1 MAQMTPFELFGLKPA
16 FKVDLEALHA
26 AHERAILQ
34 VHPDRFADRLAAER
48 RVAEQWASR
57 INEAYA
63 VLKDPVK
70 RAVWL
75 CEAAGRS
82 VGAET
87 NTRMPTDFLMQQMA
101 WREAMDDACGDDEKN
116 AVRDEARGAADKVLE
131 ALSSAIDETH
141 DWDKAVDLTRR
152 LMFIERFLEQNA
164 D

>member
-34 VHPDRFADRLAAER
+34 VHPDRFADRPAAER

-101 WREAMDDACGDDEKN
+101 WREAMDDACVMMRRTRFAMKREALPTKCSKRS
-116 AVRDEARGAADKVLE
+116 AVRSTKRMTGTRPLISPAD
-131 ALSSAIDETH
+131 
-141 DWDKAVDLTRR
+141 
-152 LMFIERFLEQNA
+152 
-164 D
+164 

>member
-34 VHPDRFADRLAAER
+34 VHPDRFADRPAAER

-63 VLKDPVK
+63 VLKDPVM

-87 NTRMPTDFLMQQMA
+87 NTRMPMDFLMQQMA
-101 WREAMDDACGDDEKN
+101 WR
-116 AVRDEARGAADKVLE
+116 GAAVTVLE
-131 ALSSAIDETH
+131 ALSIAIDETH
-141 DWDKAVDLTRR
+141 DWVKAVDLTRR

>member
-34 VHPDRFADRLAAER
+34 VHPDRFADRPAAER

-87 NTRMPTDFLMQQMA
+87 NTRMPMDFLMQQMA

-164 D
+164 Q

>member
-34 VHPDRFADRLAAER
+34 VHPDRFADRPAAER

-70 RAVWL
+70 RAV
-75 CEAAGRS
+75 CSVRRPAAVS
-82 VGAET
+82 VQKR
-87 NTRMPTDFLMQQMA
+87 TR
-101 WREAMDDACGDDEKN
+101 AC
-116 AVRDEARGAADKVLE
+116 
-131 ALSSAIDETH
+131 
-141 DWDKAVDLTRR
+141 RR
-152 LMFIERFLEQNA
+152 TS
-164 D
+164 

>member
-34 VHPDRFADRLAAER
+34 VHPDRFADRPAAER

-63 VLKDPVK
+63 VLKDPVM

-87 NTRMPTDFLMQQMA
+87 NTRMPMDFLSRWPGGKPWMMLA
-101 WREAMDDACGDDEKN
+101 AMMRRTRFAMKREALPTKCSKRS
-116 AVRDEARGAADKVLE
+116 AVRSTKRMTGTRPLISPAD
-131 ALSSAIDETH
+131 
-141 DWDKAVDLTRR
+141 
-152 LMFIERFLEQNA
+152 
-164 D
+164 

>member
-1 MAQMTPFELFGLKPA
+1 M
-16 FKVDLEALHA
+16 
-26 AHERAILQ
+26 
-34 VHPDRFADRLAAER
+34 HPDRFADRPAAER

-63 VLKDPVK
+63 VLKDPVM

-87 NTRMPTDFLMQQMA
+87 NTRMPMDFLMQQMA

>member
-34 VHPDRFADRLAAER
+34 VHPDRFADRPAAER

-75 CEAAGRS
+75 CEAAGRRNEHAHAD
-82 VGAET
+82 GL
-87 NTRMPTDFLMQQMA
+87 PD
-101 WREAMDDACGDDEKN
+101 
-116 AVRDEARGAADKVLE
+116 AADGL
-131 ALSSAIDETH
+131 AGSH
-141 DWDKAVDLTRR
+141 G
-152 LMFIERFLEQNA
+152 
-164 D
+164 

>member
-34 VHPDRFADRLAAER
+34 VHPDRFADRPAAER

-101 WREAMDDACGDDEKN
+101 WMMLAAMMRRTQFAMKREALPTKCSKRS
-116 AVRDEARGAADKVLE
+116 AVRSTKRMTGTRPLISPAD
-131 ALSSAIDETH
+131 
-141 DWDKAVDLTRR
+141 
-152 LMFIERFLEQNA
+152 
-164 D
+164 

>member
-34 VHPDRFADRLAAER
+34 VHPDRFADRPAAER

-87 NTRMPTDFLMQQMA
+87 NTRMPMDFLMQQMA

-116 AVRDEARGAADKVLE
+116 E

>member
-34 VHPDRFADRLAAER
+34 VHPDRFADRPAAER

-75 CEAAGRS
+75 CKLLNNLHKHFYE
-82 VGAET
+82 
-87 NTRMPTDFLMQQMA
+87 NHFFLNLI
-101 WREAMDDACGDDEKN
+101 G
-116 AVRDEARGAADKVLE
+116 L
-131 ALSSAIDETH
+131 
-141 DWDKAVDLTRR
+141 
-152 LMFIERFLEQNA
+152 FLF

>member
-34 VHPDRFADRLAAER
+34 VHPDRFADR
-48 RVAEQWASR
+48 
-57 INEAYA
+57 
-63 VLKDPVK
+63 P
-70 RAVWL
+70 
-75 CEAAGRS
+75 
-82 VGAET
+82 
-87 NTRMPTDFLMQQMA
+87 
-101 WREAMDDACGDDEKN
+101 
-116 AVRDEARGAADKVLE
+116 AADKVLE